1 MGLGS
6 LAFSAFYSLKTV
18 DDWIATINANTNGAG
33 KVGFRSSKFK
43 FGGDSVTS
51 ITAGPSPRLG
61 IRVGEQ
67 SLTAAQTAVVFKP
80 GTLVGSDEPTHFGI
94 KDNQYH
100 FFVVDQRIDH
110 STTITGVAQDV
121 NTHLLT
127 RDGEFHWGDVESDGF
142 YYLRDSNGNYVV
154 NLSPAAFYN
163 NGALSSELVRTNDP
177 LLLDQTL
184 TTNELTP
191 GIIQALEPALLE
203 FSDTDGSTYFKWP
216 GNNKVK
222 GDPLDPTQDLIDGRA
237 TGMIQNYAVEGSNSS
252 LTETVPELALAQ
264 KVYSAIASVI
274 KVANAN
280 LDEVLRLI
288 R

>member
-18 DDWIATINANTNGAG
+18 DDWIATINANTNGAA
-33 KVGFRSSKFK
+33 KVGFRASKFK

-80 GTLVGSDEPTHFGI
+80 GTLVSTDEPTHFGI
-94 KDNQYH
+94 KDNQYN
-100 FFVVDQRIDH
+100 FFMVDQRQSAALTD
-110 STTITGVAQDV
+110 TGLNQDI
-121 NTHLLT
+121 NTLLLT
-127 RDGEFHWGDVESDGF
+127 RDGEFHWSDLEGGF
-142 YYLRDSNGNYVV
+142 YYLRDSTGNYVV
-154 NLSPAAFYN
+154 SAANTFNIN
-163 NGALSSELVRTNDP
+163 NGADAVELVRTNDP

-184 TTNELTP
+184 SSLSLTP
-191 GIIQALEPALLE
+191 GIIKALEPALLE
-203 FSDTDGSTYFKWP
+203 FSDKEGSTYFKFP
-216 GNNKVK
+216 GVTKVQ
-222 GDPLDPTQDLIDGRA
+222 GSLLDLNDPIDGRA
-237 TGMIQNYAVEGSNSS
+237 TGMIQNYTVEGSNSS
-252 LTETVPELALAQ
+252 LTETIPELALAQ

-280 LDEVLRLI
+280 LDDVLALI